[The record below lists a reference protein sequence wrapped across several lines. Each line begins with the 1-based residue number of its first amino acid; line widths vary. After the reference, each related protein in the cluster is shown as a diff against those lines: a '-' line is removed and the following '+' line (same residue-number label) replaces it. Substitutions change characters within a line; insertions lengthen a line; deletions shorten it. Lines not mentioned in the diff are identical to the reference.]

1 MPALRIYI
9 AGPYSADT
17 PEEREQNVER
27 AIDVGL
33 QLIRKGH
40 APFIPH
46 LTHYVDLRAINL
58 GESVT
63 WQNYLTWDLS
73 WLEVS
78 DALLFMSSSPGAE
91 LERDRAKA
99 LGKPIFESVDEIPFA
114 SALDG

>member
-1 MPALRIYI
+1 MSALRVYI

-17 PEEREQNVER
+17 AEEREQNVER

-46 LTHYVDLRAINL
+46 LTHYVDLRAIHL
-58 GESVT
+58 GESLT
-63 WQNYLTWDLS
+63 WHDYIAWDLS
-73 WLEVS
+73 WLEVC
-78 DALLFMSSSPGAE
+78 DALLFLGSSPGAE

-99 LGKPIFESVDEIPFA
+99 LGKLIFRSVDEIPSA